1 MSDYIPDHVFRA
13 YDIRGLYPNE
23 INEDFFYKFGQAVG
37 TKISLSNNKIVNV
50 CADGR
55 LSSNSLKK
63 KLIEGVLSTGV
74 NVNDI
79 GILPTPL
86 LYFSMHEL
94 QIANGLMVTGS
105 HNPKDYNGVK
115 IVLDSKTLFDKHIL
129 ELKEMMKKGGFAETK
144 ETGVLTKNENM
155 LEQYILHIKKNI
167 HIDEGLNVAIDCN
180 NGVAGVLIKKLFKSL
195 SINTVIINEKVDG
208 NFPNYA
214 PDPSKEKN
222 LKQLQ
227 NLVIKNS
234 SDIGFAYDGDG
245 DRVTVIR
252 NDGSILW
259 PDQLLMIFAKNILEN
274 NHGSK
279 IVYDVKCSKHLE
291 KIIIESGGLP
301 ILSRTGHSY
310 IKDLMTT
317 ENAILGGEMSG
328 HIFFSDKWK
337 GFDDG
342 IYASIRLLEILSF
355 SKNKEGLLYDLPAS
369 YTTPEIN
376 IPFEENKHFTFMDLF
391 VKLAKF
397 EGAEII
403 DVDGLKIIYDDCWGL
418 IRCSNTTSN
427 LVLRFEADNRDSL
440 EKIQSLIK
448 DAMLKVDDKLEI
460 PF

>member
-94 QIANGLMVTGS
+94 QIPNGLMVTGS

-129 ELKEMMKKGGFAETK
+129 ELKEMMKKGGFAEIK

-195 SINTVIINEKVDG
+195 SINTAIINEKVDG

-274 NHGSK
+274 NQGSK

-342 IYASIRLLEILSF
+342 IYASIRLLEILSL
-355 SKNKEGLLYDLPAS
+355 SKNKEDLLYDLPAS

-427 LVLRFEADNRDSL
+427 LVLRFEADNKDSL